1 MSNFSKFRLSA
12 FAVLLS
18 FFSICLL
25 FQSCSSDDDGTGSL
39 LNKENKITIKVY
51 SNTPEAVINVSGTG
65 IDVNSGIN
73 IKNYWETSL
82 VTKDATLAVL
92 ATCKDETVLITI
104 EAYKND
110 KLLEKTEGNTYVDLS
125 ADIKKF

>member
-1 MSNFSKFRLSA
+1 MKKNLIFKLPALAIILS
-12 FAVLLS
+12 VC
-18 FFSICLL
+18 SICLL
-25 FQSCSSDDDGTGSL
+25 FQSCSDDDGTGSL

-51 SNTPEAVINVSGTG
+51 SNTPEAVIHVSGTG
-65 IDVNSGIN
+65 INAYSGIN
-73 IKNYWETSL
+73 IKNSWETSL

-92 ATCKDETVLITI
+92 ATCKDETVLITM

-110 KLLEKTEGNTYVDLS
+110 KLLKKTEGNTYVNLS

>member
-1 MSNFSKFRLSA
+1 MKKNLVFKLPA
-12 FAVLLS
+12 FAILLS
-18 FFSICLL
+18 FFSIFLL
-25 FQSCSSDDDGTGSL
+25 FQSCSSDDGRGSL

-51 SNTPEAVINVSGTG
+51 SNTPEAVIHVSGTG

-92 ATCKDETVLITI
+92 ATCKDETVLITM
-104 EAYKND
+104 ETYKND
-110 KLLEKTEGNTYVDLS
+110 KLLEKTEGNTYVNLS